1 MIQCS
6 DDTEAALPKWLKGYP
21 DESEPILSHY
31 SPKGIVKRVN
41 GNQGIIKVSKDTCDA
56 IGVLSTGTS

>member
-1 MIQCS
+1 MQCS
-6 DDTEAALPKWLKGYP
+6 DDTEVALPKWLKGYP
-21 DESEPILSHY
+21 DQSEPILFLY